1 MTNLD
6 GRQNEP
12 RPMKHAVLV
21 GWFIIAWLWAGIPL
35 GAGVYFSIQK
45 SLPLFASHALANPG
59 K

>member
-1 MTNLD
+1 
-6 GRQNEP
+6 
-12 RPMKHAVLV
+12 MKHAVLV